1 MSDPVAVVL
10 AAGKSTRMKSDLPKV
25 LHEVCGR
32 RMIDY
37 VLDAAR
43 ASGVKKLIVVVGH
56 RAELVREA
64 LAGQADVVF
73 AEQLEQ
79 KGTGHAAMMCEPH
92 LRGHQGSVLILAGDT
107 PLLSGVSLKALLDVQ
122 EKEFAACVIGSAS
135 TQYNEGLGRI
145 VRDLNGQFQRIVEQ
159 KDATPEERAITEI
172 NTGCYVFRTPELLA
186 SLTKIRP
193 NNAQSEYYLTDC
205 PGILMTEGFRV
216 SASCSLTIEE
226 AMGVNTRVQLAEVQR
241 SIQAVIL
248 RDLMLSGVTV
258 ECPDQTVI
266 QHGVQV
272 GRDSVI
278 RPFSLIERGARI
290 GNGCTIGPWAWV
302 RKEQAIPDGAVIAGH
317 RDV

>member
-1 MSDPVAVVL
+1 M
-10 AAGKSTRMKSDLPKV
+10 
-25 LHEVCGR
+25 
-32 RMIDY
+32 
-37 VLDAAR
+37 
-43 ASGVKKLIVVVGH
+43 
-56 RAELVREA
+56 
-64 LAGQADVVF
+64 
-73 AEQLEQ
+73 
-79 KGTGHAAMMCEPH
+79 
-92 LRGHQGSVLILAGDT
+92 LRWT
-107 PLLSGVSLKALLDVQ
+107 
-122 EKEFAACVIGSAS
+122 
-135 TQYNEGLGRI
+135 
-145 VRDLNGQFQRIVEQ
+145 
-159 KDATPEERAITEI
+159 
-172 NTGCYVFRTPELLA
+172 
-186 SLTKIRP
+186 
-193 NNAQSEYYLTDC
+193 
-205 PGILMTEGFRV
+205 

-317 RDV
+317 RDG